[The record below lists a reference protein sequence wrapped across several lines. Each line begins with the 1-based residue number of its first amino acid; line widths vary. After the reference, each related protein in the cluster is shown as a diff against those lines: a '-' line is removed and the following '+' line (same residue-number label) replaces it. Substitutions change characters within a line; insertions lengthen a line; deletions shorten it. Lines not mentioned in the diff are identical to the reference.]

1 MLQNRTHAATAAALA
16 LAISGTALMAG
27 SGKAG
32 FLTAGSEDTRCEIL
46 ASTEGGMIALQ
57 GVVHAKVAMSGSYS
71 FRVETV
77 GGSGSSNIKQGG
89 SFSAAPGKP
98 AELGRVMLGG
108 SGAVYE
114 ATLEVEAPD
123 GRFTCSKRAGHL

>member
-1 MLQNRTHAATAAALA
+1 MLRNRTHIATAAALA
-16 LAISGTALMAG
+16 LALSGTALMAG
-27 SGKAG
+27 AGKAG
-32 FLTAGSEDTRCEIL
+32 FETASSEDTRCEIL

-57 GVVHAKVAMSGSYS
+57 GVVHAETAITGSYT

-77 GGSGSSNIKQGG
+77 GGSGSSNIRQGG
-89 SFSAAPGKP
+89 TFSAAPGKP

-114 ATLEVEAPD
+114 ATLEVDAPE
-123 GRFTCSKRAGHL
+123 GRFTCTERAGQL